1 MLIYGCIPM
10 SEDKSMMEMMAVTPD
25 WGTLAIAGII
35 GIIFGVMALAW
46 PAYMVAFIGYF
57 IGALMFIYGLIT
69 VYQGIAGKDGSGKSA
84 LMAIFGIIMIILAI
98 LVMSSLF
105 ATWMLVTYLIAIWA
119 FMTCFSNL
127 WIAFSGNGT
136 IWYKVF
142 LVIAA
147 IIAFILGVYMIM
159 NPLVSPVIVVWVMGI
174 FALIWGIMLLI
185 TGLVGKG
192 KGPQPVPA

>member
-1 MLIYGCIPM
+1 M
-10 SEDKSMMEMMAVTPD
+10 SEEKSMIEQMAVTPD

-69 VYQGIAGKDGSGKSA
+69 VYQGIAGKEGAGRSA

-98 LVMSSLF
+98 LVMSSLYT
-105 ATWMLVTYLIAIWA
+105 TWLLVTFIIAIWA

-127 WIAFSGNGT
+127 LVAFSGEGST
-136 IWYKVF
+136 WYKAF

-147 IIAFILGVYMIM
+147 VIAFILGVYMIL
-159 NPLVSPVIVVWVMGI
+159 NPLVSPVVVVWVFGL
-174 FALIWGIMLLI
+174 FALVWGIMLLI
-185 TGLVGKG
+185 TGLAGKG
-192 KGPQPVPA
+192 KGQQPVPA